1 MYYTKQQIPQQHGA
15 VDLSAGHGRTSKLDW
30 PYLWVTSAEAI
41 WPFVKISDHL
51 LFKYYY
57 FFQEMYMYADPTKQ
71 GCYITVWHI
80 VVICV
85 RCGLVIKLLIG
96 LY

>member
-1 MYYTKQQIPQQHGA
+1 
-15 VDLSAGHGRTSKLDW
+15 
-30 PYLWVTSAEAI
+30 
-41 WPFVKISDHL
+41 
-51 LFKYYY
+51 
-57 FFQEMYMYADPTKQ
+57 MYMYADPTKQ